1 LKLLHALRLL
11 LDVLGALFLGMITI
25 APLVYGVLPYE
36 GLKRLG
42 SLPFYGL
49 LAAAL
54 LLWAWLFARGVS
66 SNSRQAPR
74 TLAAR
79 D

>member
-1 LKLLHALRLL
+1 MKLLHALRLL
-11 LDVLGALFLGMITI
+11 LDVLGAVFLGVITL
-25 APLVYGVLPYE
+25 APVVYGVLPYE

-42 SLPFYGL
+42 AIPFYGL

-54 LLWAWLFARGVS
+54 VFWAWLVARGVS
-66 SNSRQAPR
+66 AVSRQGPR
-74 TLAAR
+74 TPVER